1 MDCSLAI
8 SIQMSRKRTAGAW
21 GPPEPAQAKS
31 RPWDP
36 SQDPTAGGA
45 TSGSAGPHL
54 DASSVAIAIGYGP
67 DKEFVES
74 APFESNQWHL
84 VEVNSRTGQTNIPYV
99 FAGGDAINGA
109 DLVVTAIADGKRA
122 STWLHSYLL
131 GLEKK

>member
-1 MDCSLAI
+1 MKQVELIRMELSQPDESG
-8 SIQMSRKRTAGAW
+8 RR
-21 GPPEPAQAKS
+21 
-31 RPWDP
+31 RPVP
-36 SQDPTAGGA
+36 IE
-45 TSGSAGPHL
+45 GSNFMV

-122 STWLHSYLL
+122 ATWLHSYLL